1 MSVNFWTLIDTQ
13 INYLFTDIFFW
24 VYTTSLNN
32 QKKSFSLFL
41 VVTIKFSK
49 HVLFPSSSS
58 SSLLF
63 RKNKKKIR
71 KLRVGFNK
79 TFTFRVDI
87 YKDWKSYKT
96 REYRIQTKKKNC
108 IPYSSS
114 KVKYM
119 QRTITRIRSICHPF
133 GNSHKDF
140 VEPLN
145 TIDQKWLC
153 IYLLFF
159 IFVYWNRGNSDF
171 Q

>member
-1 MSVNFWTLIDTQ
+1 MS
-13 INYLFTDIFFW
+13 FF
-24 VYTTSLNN
+24 LHHLH
-32 QKKSFSLFL
+32 F
-41 VVTIKFSK
+41 
-49 HVLFPSSSS
+49 
-58 SSLLF
+58 LLF
-63 RKNKKKIR
+63 RKNKIKK

-87 YKDWKSYKT
+87 YEDWKSYKT
-96 REYRIQTKKKNC
+96 REYRIQTKKKNW

-159 IFVYWNRGNSDF
+159 SFSCIEIGEIVIFSRLVRFFFYLLQF
-171 Q
+171 LIL